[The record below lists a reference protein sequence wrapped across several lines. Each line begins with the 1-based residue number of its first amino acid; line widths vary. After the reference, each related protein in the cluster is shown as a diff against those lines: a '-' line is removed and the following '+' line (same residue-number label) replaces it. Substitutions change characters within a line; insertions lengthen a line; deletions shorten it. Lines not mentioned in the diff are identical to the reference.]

1 MSAITKEEYDKL
13 PDTNIRVYV
22 DFSDLSE
29 EEYEAEKK
37 KIFYTTHIR
46 KPKQKTSVKKEI
58 EIPSTKVYKESEKE
72 NVNKKMLQVK
82 RKKENVPAEEGSKA
96 SGKSNIKSL
105 MRLSQS
111 APVRVKKPNI
121 HLNDDDMDID
131 MEDNIPKV
139 IPPTTLLD
147 FPPLAQSA
155 VTIIKSKISSE
166 MMLES
171 NFKYVKVTNLLKNI
185 PLKEAKPHSN
195 KIITLEEDKG
205 ESPIL
210 LNLSEYPSH
219 INELKSTIPAQYF
232 PKGNN
237 DLLIHCPIDIS
248 GINTPRLMYLPKY
261 TPLAQCFPS
270 NKVSFQRYIINYGPG
285 DITHIIIPKTSQIH
299 LPQFTSLTKLRQLL
313 TSNQN
318 EFYDFIQ
325 SPGDVV
331 IVQPEHYHY
340 AFVTS
345 DTGLIAVNWSR
356 MGYDINSIESSLDND
371 DKVPITTT
379 LVKLLNRQMFE
390 MDPTVTK
397 IVMDKLNKTLKERNN
412 IIAVMDVLEKE
423 RITKKKQP
431 NGINANTCSHCYNEI
446 FNYYSIV
453 HSSPLCL
460 NCYLNGKEKSNRII
474 FYKFDDED
482 INTLYRRM
490 NYLLEKQ
497 YQIREQKVNKE
508 EYTIMKS
515 PQDCFDSINGEH
527 IDMSIINKVLYP
539 ASDFIFNANK
549 IDDIDSLYRVSKHL
563 LFLADNDCKPID
575 IFDYDKIVNDDM
587 YIDYELLSGND
598 NQGRFSPTL
607 MARKFSGEKEEV
619 YPRKIDKK
627 ERLSLLAKSTEE
639 KILPIVTHKSNERK
653 VVNNSGDVYSHLG
666 GKSFSSLFKREKKI

>member
-13 PDTNIRVYV
+13 PATDINVYV

-37 KIFYTTHIR
+37 KIFYTSHIQ
-46 KPKQKTSVKKEI
+46 KPKQKTFVKKEK
-58 EIPSTKVYKESEKE
+58 EIPTTKVYKESEKE
-72 NVNKKMLQVK
+72 NVNKTMLQVK
-82 RKKENVPAEEGSKA
+82 RNKENVPVEEGSKA
-96 SGKSNIKSL
+96 SGKSNFKSL
-105 MRLSQS
+105 KRLSQS
-111 APVRVKKPNI
+111 APVRVKQPNI

-131 MEDNIPKV
+131 MEDNKPKV
-139 IPPTTLLD
+139 IPPTTVLD
-147 FPPLAQSA
+147 FPPVAQSA
-155 VTIIKSKISSE
+155 VTIIKSKVSSE

-171 NFKYVKVTNLLKNI
+171 NFKYEKVTTLLKQI
-185 PLKEAKPHSN
+185 PLKEAKPHSS
-195 KIITLEEDKG
+195 KVITLDEDKG
-205 ESPIL
+205 ESPVMMSL
-210 LNLSEYPSH
+210 AEYQSH
-219 INELKSTIPAQYF
+219 INELKSIIPAQHF

-248 GINTPRLMYLPKY
+248 GITTPRLMFLPKY
-261 TPLAQCFPS
+261 TPLVQCFSS

-285 DITHIIIPKTSQIH
+285 DITHIVIPKTSQIH
-299 LPQFTSLTKLRQLL
+299 LPQFASLTKLRQIL
-313 TSNQN
+313 TLNQN
-318 EFYDFIQ
+318 EFYDFVQ
-325 SPGDVV
+325 SPGDVI

-345 DTGLIAVNWSR
+345 ENGLIAVNWSR

-379 LVKLLNRQMFE
+379 LVKLLNEKMFE

-412 IIAVMDVLEKE
+412 ITAVRDVLERE

-431 NGINANTCSHCYNEI
+431 DGVNANTCSHCYNEI
-446 FNYYSIV
+446 FNYYAIV

-460 NCYLNGKEKSNRII
+460 NCYLNGKEKEHRII
-474 FYKFDDED
+474 FYKFDDND

-508 EYTIMKS
+508 EYSIMKNK
-515 PQDCFDSINGEH
+515 QNCFDSINGEH
-527 IDMSIINKVLYP
+527 IDMSLINKVLYP
-539 ASDFIFNANK
+539 ASEFIFNDNK
-549 IDDIDSLYRVSKHL
+549 MDDIDSLYRVSKHL
-563 LFLADNDCKPID
+563 LFLADSEYKPTD

-619 YPRKIDKK
+619 YLRKIDKK
-627 ERLSLLAKSTEE
+627 ERLSLLAQSTEE
-639 KILPIVTHKSNERK
+639 RTFPIVTHKSNERK
-653 VVNNSGDVYSHLG
+653 AVNNNGDVYSHLG
-666 GKSFSSLFKREKKI
+666 GKSFCDVIKKEKKI